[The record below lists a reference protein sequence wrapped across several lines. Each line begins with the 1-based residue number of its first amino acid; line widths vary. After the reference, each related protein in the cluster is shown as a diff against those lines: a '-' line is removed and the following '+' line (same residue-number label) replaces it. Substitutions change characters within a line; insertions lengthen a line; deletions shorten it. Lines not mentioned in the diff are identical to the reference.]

1 MSPLDELL
9 LELIRAY
16 PHWRSSYHLPAY
28 AGGVGG
34 RLLKPLIEEGIVEKQ
49 KRSRTTLYRLKVFDP
64 EWIRTH
70 QWTAAAVITMGA
82 NDSPATIGERIQGA
96 LMMNPH
102 RRFCIYR
109 EGDKIWLVM
118 MKDVLNFDMAND

>member
-1 MSPLDELL
+1 MSRLDELL

-28 AGGVGG
+28 SGGVGG

-70 QWTAAAVITMGA
+70 QWTAAAV
-82 NDSPATIGERIQGA
+82 
-96 LMMNPH
+96 MNPH
-102 RRFCIYR
+102 RRFCINR

>member
-1 MSPLDELL
+1 
-9 LELIRAY
+9 
-16 PHWRSSYHLPAY
+16 
-28 AGGVGG
+28 
-34 RLLKPLIEEGIVEKQ
+34 LKPLIEEGIVEKQ
-49 KRSRTTLYRLKVFDP
+49 KRSRTTMYRLKVFDP
-64 EWIRTH
+64 EWIRAH
-70 QWTAAAVITMGA
+70 KWAAAAVITMGA

-118 MKDVLNFDMAND
+118 MAHALNFDMAND